1 MSWHVSKRI
10 SETNSK
16 ICHFH
21 LAFPHFQI
29 SILDI
34 HISLLYLHIFILHFH
49 FPFASPHFHLEFF
62 HFPSASTHFHLEFL
76 HFHTSTSSNGN
87 TEEENHTRQSHM
99 LSVMASY
106 CLLKSRTSIPCV
118 MDLCTSPVI
127 SSALARKEV
136 TERRFRGIGQ
146 SKINIR
152 AGRIEKKR
160 KERVKERK
168 AK

>member
-1 MSWHVSKRI
+1 MVWGYVLKHHKMSWHVSKRI

-76 HFHTSTSSNGN
+76 HFHFAFPHFHIFKRKHWGRKSHSSVTHVECHG
-87 TEEENHTRQSHM
+87 Q
-99 LSVMASY
+99 
-106 CLLKSRTSIPCV
+106 LLP
-118 MDLCTSPVI
+118 P
-127 SSALARKEV
+127 EV
-136 TERRFRGIGQ
+136 TDLDSLRYGSLHIASDLKCTGQ
-146 SKINIR
+146 KRSHRKKI
-152 AGRIEKKR
+152 
-160 KERVKERK
+160 
-168 AK
+168 